1 MSKKMMLGEAM
12 EQVAKEC
19 PLAVNS
25 EMVMA
30 AMLSRID
37 PELAKEY
44 LEDVAIQHMEELRE
58 AAEAMSTDDEIK
70 ALATSSLVDRG
81 NDPEKRDC
89 PE

>member
-25 EMVMA
+25 EMLMA

-58 AAEAMSTDDEIK
+58 AAEAMATDEEIERMK
-70 ALATSSLVDRG
+70 K
-81 NDPEKRDC
+81 EQ
-89 PE
+89 